1 MRESKKKKI
10 GLVDLWLSL
19 FHRHSLGTDEK
30 RRQLA
35 QRTFN
40 SILVYSTTALG
51 DYMFNSP
58 ALRAIR
64 QRYPQ
69 AHIVLVAHPKYKQLL
84 TRRDFCDDVLFWNNK
99 FSTVTEFA
107 RRAKVFAPEMAIM
120 LHSHLPYDVLSA
132 AMSGCRYLVR
142 DNYGK
147 DIGRLSRWL
156 TFGLDQCP
164 GHIINRKMQ
173 LVSALGCNT
182 DNVDMAVPCDYT
194 PQAKDAGIYRVGFQ
208 LGASTKIRCWPPQY
222 FAGLAER
229 IVHQYPGT
237 EIVLIGSPAEVSLAE
252 EVFAC
257 ASPDVKTAIT
267 SYVGKTSLPE
277 LLGIISSMDIL
288 VTGDTG
294 PLHLALALKTPT
306 LSLFVSESPHSSGP
320 YQDKH
325 LHRYIY
331 LPMEDPRVTD
341 QQEPLRAIPVE
352 DVFGMLVRMKETHQ
366 PQDKS

>member
-164 GHIINRKMQ
+164 GHIINRGKCSWCQ
-173 LVSALGCNT
+173 
-182 DNVDMAVPCDYT
+182 P
-194 PQAKDAGIYRVGFQ
+194 
-208 LGASTKIRCWPPQY
+208 W
-222 FAGLAER
+222 
-229 IVHQYPGT
+229 
-237 EIVLIGSPAEVSLAE
+237 
-252 EVFAC
+252 
-257 ASPDVKTAIT
+257 DV
-267 SYVGKTSLPE
+267 
-277 LLGIISSMDIL
+277 
-288 VTGDTG
+288 
-294 PLHLALALKTPT
+294 TPT
-306 LSLFVSESPHSSGP
+306 MWIWRCPAT
-320 YQDKH
+320 
-325 LHRYIY
+325 I
-331 LPMEDPRVTD
+331 
-341 QQEPLRAIPVE
+341 PLRQKMPGYIAL
-352 DVFGMLVRMKETHQ
+352 VFSWEHQ
-366 PQDKS
+366 QKFAAGRRSILPDWLSGLFINTRALRLS